1 MREYE
6 LMVIHRHDID
16 EPDVRSSVSGIEEQ
30 INASGAVGSSDF
42 WGKRRF
48 AYEIDHMNEGFYSVV
63 EFQGESTLVDELDRV
78 LSLDDQVVRHK
89 ILRRADKES

>member
-6 LMVIHRHDID
+6 LMVIHRHDLE
-16 EPDVRSSVSGIEEQ
+16 EPEVRTLVSDIETQ
-30 INASGAVGSSDF
+30 IGATGTVSASDF

-48 AYEIDHMNEGFYSVV
+48 AYEIDHMKEGYYSVV
-63 EFQGESTLVDELDRV
+63 EFQGEAGLVDEVDRI
-78 LSLDDQVVRHK
+78 LSLTDEVVRHK